1 MSEYKIYTP
10 WIKGLEHY
18 NPSDYKS
25 LDDFCRCIVYS
36 VSYILRLARER
47 KIENIEEVFFDILN
61 GLKRNK
67 NLYFCGKGTFASVF
81 AIKDFS
87 KTIKINIS
95 SLDSV
100 NDPWLEYIK
109 KIDTL
114 KIKNSFLP
122 SVDFF
127 FIQEGVYGAIC
138 EVLKPLKELDTD
150 IDKPLLE
157 SIRKCLNS
165 ISNQSFQDF
174 KFEQENILLLLK
186 THQLKNKI
194 EDLLYALDL
203 IIKIKKEQ
211 NAEIDLFSPNIMVDS
226 FNNIIINDP
235 LSFGKYSSLKI
246 KSPVI

>member
-1 MSEYKIYTP
+1 MSEYKLYTP
-10 WIKGLEHY
+10 WIKGLENY
-18 NPSDYKS
+18 NPNDYKN
-25 LDDFCRCIVYS
+25 LDDFCRCVVYS
-36 VSYILRLARER
+36 VSFILRLARER
-47 KIENIEEVFFDILN
+47 KLENMEEVFLDILN
-61 GLKRNK
+61 GLKQNK

-95 SLDSV
+95 SIDSV

-122 SVDFF
+122 NVDFF

-138 EVLKPLKELDTD
+138 DVLTPLRELDTN
-150 IDKPLLE
+150 IDKPLLV
-157 SIRKCLNS
+157 SLRKCLNS

-174 KFEQENILLLLK
+174 KTEQDKILLLLK
-186 THQLKNKI
+186 THQVNNKI

-211 NAEIDLFSPNIMVDS
+211 NAEIDLFSPNIMVDPLK
-226 FNNIIINDP
+226 NIIINDP